1 MEAYRQ
7 LTLFDLVE
15 DRSQAVSMMDGRE
28 VKTSAPE
35 DWMKRLVPTGELVV
49 MVGEHPLVLS
59 PTGHKENEIRPE
71 LRYYHYLV
79 AGVVY
84 SGIFVGREVA

>member
-15 DRSQAVSMMDGRE
+15 DRSRAVNMMSGRTAE
-28 VKTSAPE
+28 TSEPE
-35 DWMKRLVPTGELVV
+35 DWMKRLVPTGEMVV

-59 PTGHKENEIRPE
+59 PTPLAEKDVKPE
-71 LRYYHYLV
+71 YRYFHYMA
-79 AGVVY
+79 AGIVY

>member
-1 MEAYRQ
+1 MEMYRQ
-7 LTLFDLVE
+7 LSLFDLVGG
-15 DRSQAVSMMDGRE
+15 RSKAINLMDGRE
-28 VKTSAPE
+28 EKTKEPE

-59 PTGHKENEIRPE
+59 PTGYKVEEIRPE

-79 AGVVY
+79 AGAVY
-84 SGIFVGREVA
+84 SGIFVGKEVI

>member
-7 LTLFDLVE
+7 LTIFDLVE
-15 DRSQAVSMMDGRE
+15 DRSKAVNMMDGRA

-59 PTGHKENEIRPE
+59 PTGHTESEIRPE